1 MRDIFF
7 GGIESQCVGS
17 LGWWWRAILC
27 FLNVPLPAVV
37 MFRFVLALCLLH
49 HQLDCVGFFLGI
61 EGFVSKSHPV
71 TCVSWMYPCSCL
83 LWYFGL
89 CWHFPLCI
97 TSWIVLASSSTY
109 KALCPRAIL
118 CFLNVPL
125 QLPVVMFWFVLA
137 LSPLYHYLDCVGFF
151 LSIEGFVSKCEHGQG
166 RSSTDRQFIFINRR
180 PCDVTK
186 VTTLIYD
193 NNDQQSV
200 S

>member
-1 MRDIFF
+1 
-7 GGIESQCVGS
+7 
-17 LGWWWRAILC
+17 
-27 FLNVPLPAVV
+27 
-37 MFRFVLALCLLH
+37 MFYE
-49 HQLDCVGFFLGI
+49 GNFLG
-61 EGFVSKSHPV
+61 GNWVSVCRKFGMMMKSHPV
-71 TCVSWMYPCSCL
+71 FPECTLACCDVLVCVGTFPSVSLP
-83 LWYFGL
+83 GL
-89 CWHFPLCI
+89 CWLPQHRRLCVQEP
-97 TSWIVLASSSTY
+97 SCY
-109 KALCPRAIL
+109 L

-137 LSPLYHYLDCVGFF
+137 LSPLYHCLDCVGFF

-200 S
+200 SQFLDFNILVLGF